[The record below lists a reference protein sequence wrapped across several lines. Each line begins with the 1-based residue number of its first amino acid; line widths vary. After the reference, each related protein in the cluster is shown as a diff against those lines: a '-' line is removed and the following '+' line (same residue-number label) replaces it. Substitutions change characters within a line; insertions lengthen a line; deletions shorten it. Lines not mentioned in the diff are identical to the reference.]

1 MSVSRDVIASV
12 HNVPEKY
19 VNCRHC
25 LQRKGMKK
33 VVVPFWCMAWNNW
46 TKPNDFCSFY
56 EPKANIGYAKA
67 NFNRSES
74 GRSTKDDGLTGE

>member
-12 HNVPEKY
+12 HNVPEKF

-25 LQRKGMKK
+25 ANRKGMKR
-33 VVVPFWCMAWNNW
+33 VVIPFWCMAWNNW

-56 EPKANIGYAKA
+56 EPKANIWDTKA
-67 NFNRSES
+67 NINPSES
-74 GRSTKDDGLTGE
+74 DQTTKSDGLTGG